1 MKEEPIVN
9 QPTEEEQRIYQSV
22 RDNTP
27 TMVTIPGTRKR
38 YKIRWLKYC
47 QTRKLGR
54 VLLRKQ
60 NSDEKD
66 KEQQDLSKVD
76 IVIADSKIACKAAA
90 IFVLDGMFK
99 LHFLYWFLWRWFYFV
114 KEYRYD
120 QLLPIL
126 TEGKKKVPLM
136 QYFGATTSLIG
147 VKDTLLQMTTKEVER
162 ILQELGTEQPT
173 QQPSTESGSS
183 AQDTSSSD

>member
-1 MKEEPIVN
+1 MREEPIVR
-9 QPTEEEQRIYQSV
+9 QPTEEGQRTHQSV
-22 RDNTP
+22 RDNTY
-27 TMVTIPGTRKR
+27 TLVTIPGTNKR

-47 QTRKLGR
+47 QTRKLGK
-54 VLLRKQ
+54 LLLHKQ
-60 NSDEKD
+60 ATDDQDQIVQSWSKIDE
-66 KEQQDLSKVD
+66 
-76 IVIADSKIACKAAA
+76 VIEDGKIACKAAA
-90 IFVLDGMFK
+90 IFVLDGLFK
-99 LHFLYWFLWRWFYFV
+99 LHFLYWFLWRWFYYV

-162 ILQELGTEQPT
+162 ILQELGTAQPT